1 MWSRKMEDVPNNMDS
16 PFSPWFA
23 QLLDLFYVREL
34 CVIAADYLGI
44 LCTAKLTLPN
54 SCKLFTQT

>member
-1 MWSRKMEDVPNNMDS
+1 MEDVPNNMDS